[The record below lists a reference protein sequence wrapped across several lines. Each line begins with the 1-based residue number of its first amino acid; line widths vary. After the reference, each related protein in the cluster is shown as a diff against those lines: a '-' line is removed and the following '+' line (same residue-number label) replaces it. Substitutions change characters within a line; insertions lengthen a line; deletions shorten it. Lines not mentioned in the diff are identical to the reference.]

1 MLRCTMQHIGATPPR
16 STADGSPIAAE
27 SPAVLTPGARSI
39 SDQAMKVGA
48 YDFRRLARAELPQE
62 TVALARFLIGK
73 VVVRARP
80 EEPGAGLLA
89 GRIVETEAYV
99 QGDAACHA
107 FRGMTPR
114 NRSLFL
120 RHGHAYV
127 YLAYGTSWMLNVS
140 SEAEGVG
147 SGVLIRAL
155 EPLAG
160 QTAMARHRGTEKPR
174 DLLRGPGRVAQ
185 ALMIDR
191 ALDGLDLTRD
201 RRLWLGVDTMPAHRT
216 SPAKIGV
223 STRIGLT
230 KDAHRPLRFFLKGS
244 AYVSGPAAL
253 NR

>member
-1 MLRCTMQHIGATPPR
+1 MKIGPH
-16 STADGSPIAAE
+16 D
-27 SPAVLTPGARSI
+27 L
-39 SDQAMKVGA
+39 
-48 YDFRRLARAELPQE
+48 RRLSRAQLPRE

-73 VVVRARP
+73 VVVRFLP
-80 EEPGAGLLA
+80 EGVLA
-89 GRIVETEAYV
+89 GRIVETEAYI
-99 QGDAACHA
+99 QGDTACHA
-107 FRGMTPR
+107 FNGMTPR

-140 SEAEGVG
+140 SEEEGVG

-160 QTAMARHRGTEKPR
+160 IDAMAARRGTEKRR
-174 DLLRGPGRVAQ
+174 DLLRGPGRIAQ
-185 ALMIDR
+185 ALAIDR
-191 ALDGLDLTRD
+191 VLDGLDLTRD
-201 RRLWLGVDTMPAHRT
+201 KRLWLGIDAAGERT
-216 SPAKIGV
+216 SPAKIGT

-244 AYVSGPAAL
+244 AFVSGPAAL

>member
-1 MLRCTMQHIGATPPR
+1 
-16 STADGSPIAAE
+16 
-27 SPAVLTPGARSI
+27 
-39 SDQAMKVGA
+39 MKVGP
-48 YDFRRLARAELPQE
+48 YNLRRLTRAQLPRD

-73 VVVRARP
+73 VVVRALDD
-80 EEPGAGLLA
+80 EVLA
-89 GRIVETEAYV
+89 GRIVETEAYI

-107 FRGMTPR
+107 FNGMTPR

-127 YLAYGTSWMLNVS
+127 YLAYGTAWMLNVS

-155 EPLAG
+155 EPMLG
-160 QTAMARHRGTEKPR
+160 LEAMARRRGTEKPR
-174 DLLRGPGRVAQ
+174 DLLRGPGRIAQ
-185 ALMIDR
+185 ALAIDR
-191 ALDGLDLTRD
+191 VLDGLDLTRD
-201 RRLWLGVDTMPAHRT
+201 PRLWLGVEASSESI
-216 SPAKIGV
+216 SPAMIGT

-244 AYVSGPAAL
+244 AFVSGPTAL

>member
-1 MLRCTMQHIGATPPR
+1 M
-16 STADGSPIAAE
+16 STRAIKP
-27 SPAVLTPGARSI
+27 
-39 SDQAMKVGA
+39 
-48 YDFRRLARAELPQE
+48 RRLSRAQLPQD

-73 VVVRARP
+73 LVLRALP
-80 EEPGAGLLA
+80 EGLLS
-89 GRIVETEAYV
+89 GRIVETEGYI

-107 FRGMTPR
+107 FNGMTPR

-140 SEAEGVG
+140 SEAEGTG

-160 QTAMARHRGTEKPR
+160 MDLMALHRGTEKPR

-185 ALMIDR
+185 ALAIDR

-201 RRLWLGVDTMPAHRT
+201 KRLWLGTDAVGDGI
-216 SPAKIGV
+216 SPAMIGV

-230 KDAHRPLRFFLKGS
+230 KAADRRLRFFLKGS
-244 AYVSGPAAL
+244 PYVSGPAAL

>member
-1 MLRCTMQHIGATPPR
+1 MKIGP
-16 STADGSPIAAE
+16 
-27 SPAVLTPGARSI
+27 
-39 SDQAMKVGA
+39 
-48 YDFRRLARAELPQE
+48 YDIRRLTRAQLPRD

-73 VVVRARP
+73 VVVRA
-80 EEPGAGLLA
+80 GDDGWLV
-89 GRIVETEAYV
+89 GRIVETEAYI

-107 FRGMTPR
+107 FNGLTPR
-114 NRSLFL
+114 NRTLFL

-127 YLAYGTSWMLNVS
+127 YLAYGTAWMLNVS

-155 EPLAG
+155 EPMAG
-160 QTAMARHRGTEKPR
+160 TEAMARSRGTEKLR
-174 DLLRGPGRVAQ
+174 DLLRGPGRLAQ
-185 ALMIDR
+185 ALRIDR

-201 RRLWLGVDTMPAHRT
+201 KRLWLGLDAATEST

-244 AYVSGPAAL
+244 RYVSGPAAL

>member
-1 MLRCTMQHIGATPPR
+1 
-16 STADGSPIAAE
+16 
-27 SPAVLTPGARSI
+27 
-39 SDQAMKVGA
+39 MKVGTA
-48 YDFRRLARAELPQE
+48 NLRRLTRAELPQD

-73 VVVRARP
+73 VVVRSLP
-80 EEPGAGLLA
+80 AGLLA

-107 FRGMTPR
+107 FNGMTPR

-140 SEAEGVG
+140 SEDEGVG

-155 EPLAG
+155 EPMAG
-160 QTAMARHRGTEKPR
+160 QGVMAHHRGTEKPR

-185 ALMIDR
+185 ALAIDR

-201 RRLWLGVDTMPAHRT
+201 RRLWIAADAAEST
-216 SPAKIGV
+216 SPAKIGI

>member
-1 MLRCTMQHIGATPPR
+1 
-16 STADGSPIAAE
+16 
-27 SPAVLTPGARSI
+27 
-39 SDQAMKVGA
+39 MKVGTHNL
-48 YDFRRLARAELPQE
+48 RRLTRAQLPQD

-73 VVVRARP
+73 VVVRRLS
-80 EEPGAGLLA
+80 EGLLPKGLLV

-107 FRGMTPR
+107 FNGMTPR

-140 SEAEGVG
+140 SEDEGVG

-155 EPLAG
+155 EPMAG
-160 QTAMARHRGTEKPR
+160 LEVMARHRRTEKPR

-185 ALMIDR
+185 ALAIDR

-201 RRLWLGVDTMPAHRT
+201 RRLWLGRDAADGT

-244 AYVSGPAAL
+244 AYVSGPSAL

>member
-1 MLRCTMQHIGATPPR
+1 MKIGPYN
-16 STADGSPIAAE
+16 
-27 SPAVLTPGARSI
+27 L
-39 SDQAMKVGA
+39 
-48 YDFRRLARAELPQE
+48 RRLTRGQLPRE

-73 VVVRARP
+73 VVVRVLP
-80 EEPGAGLLA
+80 EGAMA

-107 FRGMTPR
+107 FNGMTPR

-155 EPLAG
+155 EPMVGLD
-160 QTAMARHRGTEKPR
+160 AMVRHRGTEKPR
-174 DLLRGPGRVAQ
+174 DLTRGPGRVAQ
-185 ALMIDR
+185 ALAIDR
-191 ALDGLDLTRD
+191 VLDGLDLTRD
-201 RRLWLGVDTMPAHRT
+201 KRLWLGVDVGAEST

-244 AYVSGPAAL
+244 AFVSGAASL

>member
-1 MLRCTMQHIGATPPR
+1 MKIGATH
-16 STADGSPIAAE
+16 
-27 SPAVLTPGARSI
+27 L
-39 SDQAMKVGA
+39 
-48 YDFRRLARAELPQE
+48 RRLTRAQLPRE

-73 VVVRARP
+73 VVVRDLP
-80 EEPGAGLLA
+80 EGKLA

-99 QGDAACHA
+99 QGDAAGHA
-107 FRGMTPR
+107 FNGMTPR
-114 NRSLFL
+114 NRALFL

-147 SGVLIRAL
+147 TGVLIRAL

-160 QTAMARHRGTEKPR
+160 MAAMARRRGTEKPR
-174 DLLRGPGRVAQ
+174 DLLRGPGRLAQ
-185 ALMIDR
+185 ALAIDR

-201 RRLWLGVDTMPAHRT
+201 KRLWLGVDTANEST

-230 KDAHRPLRFFLKGS
+230 KEAHRPLRFFLKGS
-244 AYVSGPAAL
+244 VFVSGPAAL

>member
-1 MLRCTMQHIGATPPR
+1 
-16 STADGSPIAAE
+16 
-27 SPAVLTPGARSI
+27 
-39 SDQAMKVGA
+39 MKVGTINL
-48 YDFRRLARAELPQE
+48 RRLTRAQLPQA

-73 VVVRARP
+73 VVVRR
-80 EEPGAGLLA
+80 LSDDMVA
-89 GRIVETEAYV
+89 GRIVETEAYI

-107 FRGMTPR
+107 FNGMTPR

-147 SGVLIRAL
+147 SGVLVRAL

-160 QTAMARHRGTEKPR
+160 MDAMARHRGTEKPR

-185 ALMIDR
+185 ALAIDR
-191 ALDGLDLTRD
+191 GLDGLDLTRD
-201 RRLWLGVDTMPAHRT
+201 RRLWLGVDAADST

-244 AYVSGPAAL
+244 AYVSGPSAL

>member
-1 MLRCTMQHIGATPPR
+1 
-16 STADGSPIAAE
+16 
-27 SPAVLTPGARSI
+27 
-39 SDQAMKVGA
+39 MKVGA
-48 YDFRRLARAELPQE
+48 TDLRRLTRAQLPRE
-62 TVALARFLIGK
+62 TVPLARFLIGK
-73 VVVRARP
+73 VVVRVLP
-80 EEPGAGLLA
+80 EATLA
-89 GRIVETEAYV
+89 GRIVETEAYI
-99 QGDAACHA
+99 QGDTACHA
-107 FRGMTPR
+107 FNGMTPR

-140 SEAEGVG
+140 SEAEGIG

-160 QTAMARHRGTEKPR
+160 IETMARRRGTEKPR
-174 DLLRGPGRVAQ
+174 DLLRGPGRIAQ
-185 ALMIDR
+185 ALAIDR

-201 RRLWLGVDTMPAHRT
+201 KQLWLAVDTAEEST

-244 AYVSGPAAL
+244 VYVSGTAAL

>member
-1 MLRCTMQHIGATPPR
+1 MKIG
-16 STADGSPIAAE
+16 S
-27 SPAVLTPGARSI
+27 VNL
-39 SDQAMKVGA
+39 
-48 YDFRRLARAELPQE
+48 RRLTRAQLPRE

-73 VVVRARP
+73 VVVRVLP
-80 EEPGAGLLA
+80 EATLA
-89 GRIVETEAYV
+89 GRIVETEAYI

-107 FRGMTPR
+107 FNGMTPR
-114 NRSLFL
+114 NRTLFL

-155 EPLAG
+155 EPMVG
-160 QTAMARHRGTEKPR
+160 MDAMALHRGTAKPR

-185 ALMIDR
+185 AMAIDR
-191 ALDGLDLTRD
+191 ALDGVDLTRD
-201 RRLWLGVDTMPAHRT
+201 KQLWLGVDAAGEST

-244 AYVSGPAAL
+244 VFVSGPTAL

>member
-1 MLRCTMQHIGATPPR
+1 
-16 STADGSPIAAE
+16 
-27 SPAVLTPGARSI
+27 
-39 SDQAMKVGA
+39 MKVGA
-48 YDFRRLARAELPQE
+48 TNLRRLTRAELPQD

-73 VVVRARP
+73 AVVRALVGQ
-80 EEPGAGLLA
+80 EVLA
-89 GRIVETEAYV
+89 GRIVETEAYI

-107 FRGMTPR
+107 FNGMTPR

-140 SEAEGVG
+140 SEVEGVG

-160 QTAMARHRGTEKPR
+160 TETMARHRGTEKPR

-185 ALMIDR
+185 ALAIDR

-201 RRLWLGVDTMPAHRT
+201 KRLWLGVDATSQRT
-216 SPAKIGV
+216 SPAKIGI

-244 AYVSGPAAL
+244 RYISGPTAL
-253 NR
+253 NQ

>member
-1 MLRCTMQHIGATPPR
+1 
-16 STADGSPIAAE
+16 
-27 SPAVLTPGARSI
+27 
-39 SDQAMKVGA
+39 MKVGA
-48 YDFRRLARAELPQE
+48 FDLRRLTRAQLPRE
-62 TVALARFLIGK
+62 TLALARFLVGK
-73 VVVRARP
+73 VVVRALP
-80 EEPGAGLLA
+80 EGLLA
-89 GRIVETEAYV
+89 GRIVETEAYI

-107 FRGMTPR
+107 FNGMTPR

-140 SEAEGVG
+140 SEDAGTG

-160 QTAMARHRGTEKPR
+160 IDAMARHRGTEKPR

-185 ALMIDR
+185 ALVIDR

-201 RRLWLGVDTMPAHRT
+201 KRLWLGVDTAAEGI

-244 AYVSGPAAL
+244 VFVSGPSAL

>member
-1 MLRCTMQHIGATPPR
+1 
-16 STADGSPIAAE
+16 
-27 SPAVLTPGARSI
+27 
-39 SDQAMKVGA
+39 MKVGT
-48 YDFRRLARAELPQE
+48 YSLRRLTRAELPQE

-73 VVVRARP
+73 LVVRALP
-80 EEPGAGLLA
+80 EGLLA

-107 FRGMTPR
+107 FNGMTPR
-114 NRSLFL
+114 NRALFL

-140 SEAEGVG
+140 AEAAGHG
-147 SGVLIRAL
+147 AGVLIRAL
-155 EPLAG
+155 EPMAGLAV
-160 QTAMARHRGTEKPR
+160 MAQRRGTEKPR
-174 DLLRGPGRVAQ
+174 DLARGPGRLAQ
-185 ALMIDR
+185 ALAIDR

-201 RRLWLGVDTMPAHRT
+201 KRLWLGTEAAAPDGKSSGISPGI

-230 KDAHRPLRFFLKGS
+230 KDAHRPLRFYLKGS

>member
-1 MLRCTMQHIGATPPR
+1 
-16 STADGSPIAAE
+16 
-27 SPAVLTPGARSI
+27 
-39 SDQAMKVGA
+39 MKVGP
-48 YDFRRLARAELPQE
+48 YNLRRLTRSKLPRE

-73 VVVRARP
+73 VVVRRL
-80 EEPGAGLLA
+80 EGEILA

-107 FRGMTPR
+107 FNGMTPR

-127 YLAYGTSWMLNVS
+127 YLAYGTAWMLNVS
-140 SEAEGVG
+140 SEAEGIG

-155 EPLAG
+155 EPMVGLE
-160 QTAMARHRGTEKPR
+160 AMARRRGTEKPR
-174 DLLRGPGRVAQ
+174 DLLRGPGRLAQ
-185 ALMIDR
+185 ALAIDR

-201 RRLWLGVDTMPAHRT
+201 QRLWLGMDTAPEST
-216 SPAKIGV
+216 SPAKIGI

-244 AYVSGPAAL
+244 VFVSGLASL

>member
-1 MLRCTMQHIGATPPR
+1 
-16 STADGSPIAAE
+16 
-27 SPAVLTPGARSI
+27 
-39 SDQAMKVGA
+39 MKVGA
-48 YDFRRLARAELPQE
+48 YNLRRLTRAELPQD

-73 VVVRARP
+73 AVVRCLP
-80 EEPGAGLLA
+80 EGYLA
-89 GRIVETEAYV
+89 GRIVETEAYI

-107 FRGMTPR
+107 FNGMTPR

-140 SEAEGVG
+140 SEAEGLG

-160 QTAMARHRGTEKPR
+160 SAAMALRRGTEKPR

-185 ALMIDR
+185 ALGIDR

-201 RRLWLGVDTMPAHRT
+201 KRLWLGSDAAVEGT
-216 SPAKIGV
+216 SPAKIGI

-230 KDAHRPLRFFLKGS
+230 KDAARPLRFFLKGS
-244 AYVSGPAAL
+244 AFVSGPAAL

>member
-1 MLRCTMQHIGATPPR
+1 
-16 STADGSPIAAE
+16 
-27 SPAVLTPGARSI
+27 
-39 SDQAMKVGA
+39 MKVGNTNL
-48 YDFRRLARAELPQE
+48 RRLTRAELPKD

-73 VVVRARP
+73 VVVRP
-80 EEPGAGLLA
+80 LPGEGMMA
-89 GRIVETEAYV
+89 GRIVETEAYI

-107 FRGMTPR
+107 FNGMTPR

-140 SEAEGVG
+140 SEGEGVG

-160 QTAMARHRGTEKPR
+160 VDAMARRRGTEKPR

-185 ALMIDR
+185 ALAIDR

-201 RRLWLGVDTMPAHRT
+201 KRLWLGVEVAPQGISH
-216 SPAKIGV
+216 AKIGI

-244 AYVSGPAAL
+244 RYISGPTAL
-253 NR
+253 NQ

>member
-1 MLRCTMQHIGATPPR
+1 
-16 STADGSPIAAE
+16 
-27 SPAVLTPGARSI
+27 
-39 SDQAMKVGA
+39 MKLGP
-48 YDFRRLARAELPQE
+48 YDLRRLTRPQLPRD
-62 TVALARFLIGK
+62 TIALARFLIGK
-73 VVVRARP
+73 VVVRALLD
-80 EEPGAGLLA
+80 GAMLA
-89 GRIVETEAYV
+89 GRIVETEAYI

-127 YLAYGTSWMLNVS
+127 YLAYGTAWMLNVS

-155 EPLAG
+155 EPMVGLE
-160 QTAMARHRGTEKPR
+160 AMVRHRGTGKPR
-174 DLLRGPGRVAQ
+174 DLLRGPGRIAQ
-185 ALMIDR
+185 ALRIDR

-201 RRLWLGVDTMPAHRT
+201 KRLWLGIDAATESI

-244 AYVSGPAAL
+244 PYVSGPASL

>member
-1 MLRCTMQHIGATPPR
+1 
-16 STADGSPIAAE
+16 
-27 SPAVLTPGARSI
+27 
-39 SDQAMKVGA
+39 MKVGSCNL
-48 YDFRRLARAELPQE
+48 RRLTRAELPQA

-73 VVVRARP
+73 VVVRVLREAT
-80 EEPGAGLLA
+80 LA
-89 GRIVETEAYV
+89 GRIVETEAYI

-107 FRGMTPR
+107 FNGMTPR
-114 NRSLFL
+114 NRTLYL

-140 SEAEGVG
+140 SEPEGVG

-155 EPLAG
+155 EPMAG
-160 QTAMARHRGTEKPR
+160 MDAMARNRGTEKPR
-174 DLLRGPGRVAQ
+174 ELLRGPGRLAQ
-185 ALMIDR
+185 ALAIDR
-191 ALDGLDLTRD
+191 SLDGLDLTRD
-201 RRLWLGVDTMPAHRT
+201 KQLWLGVDTAAEGI

-244 AYVSGPAAL
+244 TFVSGPTAL